1 MKGDPVRPKKSLGQ
15 NFLVDQNIARK
26 IVAALDL
33 QPNDRVVEIG
43 PGCGALTQF
52 LVPQVADYVGIEL
65 DRNLVPRLQTEFGQA
80 PGFHLIED
88 DFLKIDFQTLL
99 LGVKNN
105 KIVGNIPYHITS
117 GVIFKVIEQRQFFQQ
132 MTLMIQLEVAERIV
146 ASPGSKLFGILS
158 VLSQT
163 FSVPKLLFTVSPNVF
178 FPRPKVTS
186 AVVQWD
192 FSRPARYPAFDETGF
207 MRLIKNVF
215 QFRRKMLRKSLRHF
229 YGEILDFTTAGID
242 LSRRPE
248 SLEIAEF
255 LSLWE
260 IISRTNSQS

>member
-1 MKGDPVRPKKSLGQ
+1 MKTDPVIPKKSLGQ

-26 IVAALDL
+26 IVAALEL
-33 QPNDRVVEIG
+33 QPDDRVLEIG
-43 PGCGALTQF
+43 PGCGALTPF
-52 LVPQVADYVGIEL
+52 ILPRVETYLGVEL
-65 DRNLVPRLQTEFGQA
+65 DRALVQRLQAGFGNE
-80 PGFHLIED
+80 PGFHLILD
-88 DFLKIDFQTLL
+88 DFLKIDFATALPT
-99 LGVKNN
+99 VKKT

-117 GVIFKVIEQRQFFQQ
+117 GVIFKVIEQRQFFKN

-146 ASPGSKLFGILS
+146 SAPGSKLFGILS

-163 FSVPKLLFTVSPNVF
+163 FAVPKLLFTVSPKVF

-192 FSRPARYPAFDETGF
+192 FSNPVRYNVADETGF
-207 MRLIKNVF
+207 MRFVKNLF

-229 YGEILDFTTAGID
+229 YGEELDFTAAQID

-248 SLEIAEF
+248 SLEISEF
-255 LSLWE
+255 ISLWG
-260 IISRTNSQS
+260 IISRSISQP